1 MDDNRYARQTGIAAE
16 PLGGEIFLL
25 DEAAGRIHA
34 LNATAGA
41 IWLLLEEPA
50 TQDEL
55 LDDFASACPAMPRNR
70 LRRDLA
76 EALAL
81 MEKSGFIRKAGAE

>member
-1 MDDNRYARQTGIAAE
+1 MDDIRYLRQAGITAE
-16 PLGGEIFLL
+16 PFGGEIFLL
-25 DEAAGRIHA
+25 DETAGRIHA

-50 TQDEL
+50 TQTEL
-55 LDDFASACPAMPRNR
+55 LEDFASAFPAMPRNR
-70 LRRDLA
+70 LRRDLT

-81 MEKSGFIRKAGAE
+81 MEKSGFIHRAAAE